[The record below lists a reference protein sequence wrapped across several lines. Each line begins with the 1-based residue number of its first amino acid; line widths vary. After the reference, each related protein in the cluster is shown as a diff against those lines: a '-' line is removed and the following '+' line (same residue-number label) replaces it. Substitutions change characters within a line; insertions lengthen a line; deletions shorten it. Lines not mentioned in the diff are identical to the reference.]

1 MRTFLLTRRPLIPL
15 LFAAILVIVLCRY
28 ADAPYAIASLNLALD
43 TPMTFLIP
51 GVLGATAALLSHSS
65 TPDMEQVATPR
76 LAQHRTIL
84 LAAVVLTQW
93 VYLLGAAWAMHRFAS
108 VDVLPEITA
117 QLWWA
122 TVFYQG
128 ICILSAA
135 AFTSVKMWILPL
147 IMLTI
152 PFMFGYAPNAT
163 PYWWNV
169 LLTVHPFTSTLAV
182 VLLAAGLI
190 ATRTCRQ
197 GFLEPRA

>member
-135 AFTSVKMWILPL
+135 AFTSVKMWILL
-147 IMLTI
+147 SSCS
-152 PFMFGYAPNAT
+152 PFPSCSDT
-163 PYWWNV
+163 PQ
-169 LLTVHPFTSTLAV
+169 TQRPTGGTFFSPFTRSPPPLQS
-182 VLLAAGLI
+182 
-190 ATRTCRQ
+190 CS
-197 GFLEPRA
+197 